1 MGNSGGL
8 CHPRPIL
15 SSFGLFMYLSATTGT
30 GRSLETKPERVWV
43 SQKPTRSMVA
53 CRMVIRQ
60 EVSCHQIQ
68 ERDRGKSGQR
78 ERVSFMVSPVL
89 YLTESYR
96 MDLRCPSPTW
106 SFYTP
111 TRLSLGYV
119 LHREESEPESDR
131 SPRSGSRGGLRASR
145 GPVFLGG
152 APGYHVFLST
162 VVVSISF

>member
-1 MGNSGGL
+1 
-8 CHPRPIL
+8 
-15 SSFGLFMYLSATTGT
+15 MYLSATTGT
-30 GRSLETKPERVWV
+30 GRSLETKPERVWF
-43 SQKPTRSMVA
+43 SQSPTRSMVA

-60 EVSCHQIQ
+60 EGSCHQIQ
-68 ERDRGKSGQR
+68 ERDRGESGQR

-96 MDLRCPSPTW
+96 MDLCCPSPTW

-131 SPRSGSRGGLRASR
+131 SPLRQSWRAESIKRTSLHWRGARVSC
-145 GPVFLGG
+145 FLVHCHG
-152 APGYHVFLST
+152 FN
-162 VVVSISF
+162 